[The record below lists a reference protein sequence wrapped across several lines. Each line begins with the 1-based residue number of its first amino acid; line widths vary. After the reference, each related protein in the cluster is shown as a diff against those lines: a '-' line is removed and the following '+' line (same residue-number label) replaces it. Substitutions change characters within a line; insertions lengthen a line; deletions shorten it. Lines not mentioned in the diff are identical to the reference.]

1 MKLLSTNG
9 CAMCFRV
16 KTALKKKGITYDA
29 VTMDMPD
36 GMRIVKESNLTSM
49 PILETDDGKFLA
61 GNDAYK
67 YVEAL

>member
-36 GMRIVKESNLTSM
+36 GMRIVKESSLTSM
-49 PILETDDGKFLA
+49 PILETDDGKFFA